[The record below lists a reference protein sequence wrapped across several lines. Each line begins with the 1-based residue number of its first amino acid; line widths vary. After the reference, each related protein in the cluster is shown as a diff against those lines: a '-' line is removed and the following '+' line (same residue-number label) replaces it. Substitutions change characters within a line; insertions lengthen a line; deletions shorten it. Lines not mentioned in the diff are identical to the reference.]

1 MNWLRT
7 SKHREYLLFCR
18 FPSLLSISNLLHLIP
33 IQFNLSRY
41 ETLSTEVDYYF
52 PNIQTVKQIQEKFNA
67 FPRKQ
72 SVYFDASDYQ
82 SIEEIAAEAS
92 ENLSDTEDQVKPF
105 RLRSGTDIS
114 DSLSTSRLKFKN
126 LKSKKNEQ
134 IDLQK
139 GHNLQSQKRKVVNF
153 IFWYFTFKT

>member
-1 MNWLRT
+1 
-7 SKHREYLLFCR
+7 
-18 FPSLLSISNLLHLIP
+18 
-33 IQFNLSRY
+33 LSRY

-126 LKSKKNEQ
+126 LKNKKNEQ
-134 IDLQK
+134 IDPQK

-153 IFWYFTFKT
+153 IF